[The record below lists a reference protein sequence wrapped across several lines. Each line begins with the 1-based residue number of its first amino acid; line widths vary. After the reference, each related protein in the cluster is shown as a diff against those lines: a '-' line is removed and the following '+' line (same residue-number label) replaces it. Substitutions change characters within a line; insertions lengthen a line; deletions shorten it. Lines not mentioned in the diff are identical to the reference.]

1 MIHQVENA
9 AEFHDHAVEGSRA
22 EPVIAIFT
30 ASWCG
35 PCKSLKPKMEVL
47 AQRLGFKLVAVDAGN
62 NRELAAAYGVRSVP
76 SMRALHAG
84 VVVNELSGDHAES
97 VLTAWLKG
105 SGISEE

>member
-1 MIHQVENA
+1 MIHNVQNA
-9 AEFHDHAVEGSRA
+9 ADFHKHAVEGSRA

-47 AQRLGFKLVAVDAGN
+47 AQRLGFKLVGIDAGS
-62 NRELAAAYGVRSVP
+62 NRDVAADYGVRSVP

-97 VLTAWLKG
+97 VLTAWLEA
-105 SGISEE
+105 SGISKE